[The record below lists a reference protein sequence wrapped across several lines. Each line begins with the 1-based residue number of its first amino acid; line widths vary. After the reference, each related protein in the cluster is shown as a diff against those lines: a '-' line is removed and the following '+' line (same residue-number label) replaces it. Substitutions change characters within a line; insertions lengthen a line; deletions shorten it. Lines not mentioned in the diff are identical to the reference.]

1 MGGSPGWPSR
11 AAGKAHLS
19 TRLMEGGR
27 DGRGE
32 AVTRRADM
40 QQQQHSAAQDKHR
53 PPRRHGKM
61 SGRRG
66 EEQHSGCMTGE
77 GYRLGAR
84 QARASAQLCE
94 HRHCHRPLGAPPM
107 EHAKYSL
114 REFYGRVA
122 NIGQHAL
129 RARNAPVTYYG
140 ARKPCYWHVA
150 SYWASNVA
158 RNPPV

>member
-1 MGGSPGWPSR
+1 MYIRAPHVAAIRRVGGSPGWPSR

-61 SGRRG
+61 SGR
-66 EEQHSGCMTGE
+66 
-77 GYRLGAR
+77 
-84 QARASAQLCE
+84 
-94 HRHCHRPLGAPPM
+94 
-107 EHAKYSL
+107 HA
-114 REFYGRVA
+114 GVVA
-122 NIGQHAL
+122 KSSTA
-129 RARNAPVTYYG
+129 
-140 ARKPCYWHVA
+140 VA
-150 SYWASNVA
+150 
-158 RNPPV
+158 

>member
-1 MGGSPGWPSR
+1 MYTGTTRGGHPAWVGR
-11 AAGKAHLS
+11 LAGRPAPLAKRMLS

-84 QARASAQLCE
+84 QARASAQLRE
-94 HRHCHRPLGAPPM
+94 HRHCHRPSVHHPWNML
-107 EHAKYSL
+107 STV
-114 REFYGRVA
+114 YGSFTGGCKHRATRVT
-122 NIGQHAL
+122 G
-129 RARNAPVTYYG
+129 P
-140 ARKPCYWHVA
+140 
-150 SYWASNVA
+150 
-158 RNPPV
+158 

>member
-1 MGGSPGWPSR
+1 MYTGTTRGGHPAWVGR
-11 AAGKAHLS
+11 LAGRPAPLAKRMLS

-40 QQQQHSAAQDKHR
+40 QQQQHSAAKDKHR

-66 EEQHSGCMTGE
+66 KEQHSGCMTGE

-84 QARASAQLCE
+84 QARASAQLRE
-94 HRHCHRPLGAPPM
+94 HRHCHRPSVHPPM
-107 EHAKYSL
+107 KPAKYSL
-114 REFYGRVA
+114 REFYGRVQTSG
-122 NIGQHAL
+122 N
-129 RARNAPVTYYG
+129 ARYG
-140 ARKPCYWHVA
+140 PLIRP
-150 SYWASNVA
+150 
-158 RNPPV
+158 